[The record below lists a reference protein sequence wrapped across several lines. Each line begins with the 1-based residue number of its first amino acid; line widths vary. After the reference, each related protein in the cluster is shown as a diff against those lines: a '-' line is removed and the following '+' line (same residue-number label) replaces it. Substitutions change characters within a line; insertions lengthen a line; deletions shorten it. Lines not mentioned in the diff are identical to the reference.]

1 MLAFTF
7 EHAMVGIQ
15 EVNNGSAATQVGR
28 QGIFSLNGVRMD
40 SKNLPAGLYI
50 VNGKK
55 VVVK

>member
-7 EHAMVGIQ
+7 EPAMVGIQ

-28 QGIFSLNGVRMD
+28 QGIFNLNGVRMD